1 MISERILSD
10 LISNLRNKTTMN
22 PSGEINP
29 GPVKCCV
36 TAGGSITM
44 TFDLRVLIDW
54 FVPCQRRFP
63 EGVPETRLL
72 PGVVNSTPKTSTPA
86 EA

>member
-36 TAGGSITM
+36 TAGGS
-44 TFDLRVLIDW
+44 LSNNRVM
-54 FVPCQRRFP
+54 
-63 EGVPETRLL
+63 RL
-72 PGVVNSTPKTSTPA
+72 
-86 EA
+86 